1 MGERAKVVSF
11 GKFYND
17 NGIKIGGESNDRGAI
32 IRDIST
38 YNGGDANIKTIGET
52 MQYCRIYEQK

>member
-17 NGIKIGGESNDRGAI
+17 NGIKMGEESNDRGTI

-38 YNGGDANIKTIGET
+38 HNGGDVNIKTIGET
-52 MQYCRIYEQK
+52 VQYCRIYG